1 MHPLKR
7 VDLALERLRHH
18 LFDWELGFLKRTR
31 DLFLRAS
38 LSRDQTPA
46 SFPAEPYPSR
56 SSYPR
61 LSITS
66 LTPLP
71 TDRRDRGS
79 SDIPCSP
86 TLGTPLRYSI

>member
-18 LFDWELGFLKRTR
+18 LFDWELGFLKRT
-31 DLFLRAS
+31 RAS

-86 TLGTPLRYSI
+86 TLGTALRYSI